1 MVERPLT
8 TIRIVH
14 AHFTSLLAIKA
25 GQAQVGKCWII
36 PLRWGVIRKQRIVV
50 IRYARF
56 ACWIRVGCKLY
67 PQRVRSPN
75 VLPATPPITGWTI
88 NTRRAIPRPCT
99 CYAQNRHRA
108 WFDRSLGTLGG
119 TRRSGTAYVTA
130 QENGE
135 SDKGYGYFM
144 HGESLQSWAVGEFQ
158 RPRSPRPVA
167 NSRREGI
174 GRKKVWDNPLKN
186 RFPLGS

>member
-14 AHFTSLLAIKA
+14 THFTSLFAIKA

-36 PLRWGVIRKQRIVV
+36 PLRWGVMRKQRIVV

-56 ACWIRVGCKLY
+56 ARWIRVGCKLY
-67 PQRVRSPN
+67 PQRVRSPT
-75 VLPATPPITGWTI
+75 VLPATPPSQAGQS
-88 NTRRAIPRPCT
+88 TRDELYPAHVPAMPKIG
-99 CYAQNRHRA
+99 HRA

-119 TRRSGTAYVTA
+119 VRRSGTAYVTA

-135 SDKGYGYFM
+135 SDKGYGCFM
-144 HGESLQSWAVGEFQ
+144 HGESLQSLDVGEFQ
-158 RPRSPRPVA
+158 RLRSPQPA
-167 NSRREGI
+167 ASSRREGTDEKRVV
-174 GRKKVWDNPLKN
+174 G
-186 RFPLGS
+186 